1 MPPRPGNTAL
11 VPLHVDR
18 KRGEPLHRQ
27 VYRDLVQLILSGR
40 LRSAARV
47 PSSRML
53 AEELGVARN
62 TVLLALEQ
70 LHSEGYVET
79 RHGSGTYVTRDLPD
93 VQPVEPSRRA
103 TARRRAPALAKR
115 SGLLAKQ
122 ADLPLRSRGLL
133 GPGEPDCAGFPF
145 DLWARL

>member
-1 MPPRPGNTAL
+1 MEGSRRVAPEEGPLQAIGWSHSAMPPRPGNTAL

-40 LRSAARV
+40 LRPAARM

-53 AEELGVARN
+53 ADDLGVARN

-70 LHSEGYVET
+70 LLSEGYI
-79 RHGSGTYVTRDLPD
+79 
-93 VQPVEPSRRA
+93 
-103 TARRRAPALAKR
+103 
-115 SGLLAKQ
+115 
-122 ADLPLRSRGLL
+122 
-133 GPGEPDCAGFPF
+133 
-145 DLWARL
+145 